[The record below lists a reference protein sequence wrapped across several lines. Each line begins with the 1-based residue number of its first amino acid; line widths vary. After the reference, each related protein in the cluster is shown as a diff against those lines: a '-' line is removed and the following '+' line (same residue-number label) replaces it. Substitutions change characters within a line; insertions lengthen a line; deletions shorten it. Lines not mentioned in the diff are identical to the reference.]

1 MDAKSLCDMHKD
13 LKDFNHNELI
23 PDAWAIVDKWVD
35 AWIHSRPENPPQA
48 YDNPWEEIIAKQEE

>member
-1 MDAKSLCDMHKD
+1 MHKD

-35 AWIHSRPENPPQA
+35 AWIHSRPENPP
-48 YDNPWEEIIAKQEE
+48 